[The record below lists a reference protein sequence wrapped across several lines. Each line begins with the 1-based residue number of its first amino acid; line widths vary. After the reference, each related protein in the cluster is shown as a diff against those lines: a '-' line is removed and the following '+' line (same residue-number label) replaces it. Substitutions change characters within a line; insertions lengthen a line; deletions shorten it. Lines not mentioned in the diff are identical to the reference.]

1 MLKKKKNRLSLAAG
15 IGILLCLLVLSGHGA
30 IASAAVV
37 TEMYGEKE
45 GERVS
50 TAVDLN
56 GDGSFNKVSIYYRC
70 PGGEYGTDYASNV
83 YVEIDGKEVLNVDVS
98 EKCGYG
104 FRAKLIQFSNGET
117 LLQLWTYS
125 DNDYIAYNCLFVY
138 DNKAGKFMES
148 EDFDEGIHRYD
159 GGIFFSYEDSIAVEC
174 SCQPMEI
181 GRINWSSYYTWKDG
195 KLKKQSGK
203 DWLDT
208 VKCLTVSQ
216 KLTFY
221 KKPGSTKKAFTLKK
235 GAKVDLVYV
244 KVTKDKLYAGFLYKN
259 KTGWLQVENED
270 YMPSY
275 DDQGNVIG
283 EWFKNVTKNLAG

>member
-1 MLKKKKNRLSLAAG
+1 MLKKNRLSLAAG

-45 GERVS
+45 GEKVS

-56 GDGSFNKVSIYYRC
+56 GDGSFNKISIYYSC
-70 PGGEYGTDYASNV
+70 QGDEYNSGYARNV
-83 YVEIDGKEVLNVDVS
+83 YVEIDGKEALNVDVS
-98 EKCGYG
+98 GKCGYA
-104 FRAKLIQFSNGET
+104 FQAKLIQFGNGDT
-117 LLQLWTYS
+117 LLQLWAIS
-125 DNDYIAYNCLFVY
+125 DNDYIGYNCLFAY
-138 DNKAGKFMES
+138 DKSNHKFIEL
-148 EDFDEGIHRYD
+148 EDFDEGKHRFD
-159 GGIFFSYEDSIAVEC
+159 GSISYAYEDSIRVEC
-174 SCQPMEI
+174 SCQPTEI
-181 GRINWSSYYTWKDG
+181 GRITWSSYYTWKDG
-195 KLKKQSGK
+195 KLKKQSGE

-208 VKCLTVSQ
+208 IKRLTVNQ

-235 GAKVDLVYV
+235 GAKVDLTYV
-244 KVTKDKLYAGFLYKN
+244 KVTKDKLYAGFRYKN